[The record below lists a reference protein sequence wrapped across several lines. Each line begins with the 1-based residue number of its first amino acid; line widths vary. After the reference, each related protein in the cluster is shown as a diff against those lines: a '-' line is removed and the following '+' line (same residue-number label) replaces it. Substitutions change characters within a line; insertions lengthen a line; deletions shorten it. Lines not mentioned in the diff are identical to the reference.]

1 MSSCFSRY
9 DLLQT
14 DAGRRCWPFSWWWPL
29 ATSVGCGPGV
39 SLCYSRSWLARSTAY
54 RYLFTK
60 RLAWLSLS
68 SSLHS
73 QNRQRKQ
80 TWHYKVGWVTDKEHA
95 NAVADDVTRNFSIQL
110 GQRHI
115 IISQSQVLSDEAAL
129 HTKEVKY
136 IAGASLPGPQVGG
149 RKGDQGRVGCLPSVP
164 K

>member
-1 MSSCFSRY
+1 MECGYREGTKVHLAVRTRDFS
-9 DLLQT
+9 T
-14 DAGRRCWPFSWWWPL
+14 
-29 ATSVGCGPGV
+29 
-39 SLCYSRSWLARSTAY
+39 
-54 RYLFTK
+54 
-60 RLAWLSLS
+60 
-68 SSLHS
+68 
-73 QNRQRKQ
+73 
-80 TWHYKVGWVTDKEHA
+80 
-95 NAVADDVTRNFSIQL
+95 QL